1 MENLQNLQLK
11 IKFIVM
17 AKNCVYFKIFQ
28 DSQVKFPE
36 IFDVAIRFLVNL
48 LSVAEKDESCT
59 KMELYNVA

>member
-11 IKFIVM
+11 IVM